1 MKKFKAFG
9 KVTVSNNG
17 KEDNI
22 LENLYMK
29 RKHLLE
35 NEKVEQAEDVE
46 VCINEK
52 RLDRKRSEYEEKL
65 KNLNDLK
72 ANKGN
77 HAFLFKLET
86 QNPIKKL

>member
-1 MKKFKAFG
+1 
-9 KVTVSNNG
+9 
-17 KEDNI
+17 
-22 LENLYMK
+22 MK

-46 VCINEK
+46 VCITEK
-52 RLDRKRSEYEEKL
+52 LLDRQRSEYEEKL

-86 QNPIKKL
+86 KNPIKKL